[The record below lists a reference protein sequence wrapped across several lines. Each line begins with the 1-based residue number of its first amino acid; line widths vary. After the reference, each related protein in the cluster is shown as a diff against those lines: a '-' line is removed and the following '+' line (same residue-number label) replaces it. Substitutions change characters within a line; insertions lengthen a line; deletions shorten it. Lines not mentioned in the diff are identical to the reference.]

1 MTWHDRSLD
10 GVFEAV
16 DSDANGLSTEEA
28 TRRIE
33 EFGANEITS
42 EEGRGIFEVLL
53 SQFTNGL
60 VLVLVGAVILSIAV
74 GHIFDAILI
83 TVILLANGAF
93 GFVQEYRAE
102 RSLEAL
108 RKLAAPSVT
117 VYRDGTRQDV
127 DITELVPGDLLVL
140 EQGDAIPA
148 DARIVESASLQ
159 VDEAPLTGESV
170 PVEKSTGELDSET
183 PLAERENMV
192 YRGTTVTRGRGE
204 AVVVETGMATEM
216 GTIATELAAAET
228 RQTPLQ
234 GDLDR
239 LGRRIGIGVLVLSAL
254 VVPFLVFRGTG
265 LLSAALTAISL
276 AVAAIPEGLPAVVT
290 LTLALGVQQMA
301 DENALVRTLPAV
313 ESLGSV
319 DVVCTDKTGTLTEG
333 QMGVA
338 RLWVHDEVIDDAFDP
353 HDDRVGTLLR
363 IGALCNDADDERGE
377 PTEQALRQAA
387 VEAGIDVDT
396 LREDTPR
403 EDEVPFTSDRKRMA
417 TVHADRIRLK
427 GAPEVILARST
438 RVLTADGVVAL
449 DDATRNRIREQVE
462 TFADDALRVLAFADK
477 PTDDGSDPEENLVF
491 VGLQGLIDPARPEVA
506 DAIAETHLAGI
517 DVKMITGDNRRTAQA
532 IGREVGIESDVLT
545 GSELAAMDDAE
556 LRERVEDVDIYARA
570 TPSHKVRIL
579 RALQDDGRTVAM
591 TGDGVNDAPALKNAD
606 VGIAMGVRG
615 TDVAKQASDII
626 LLDDN
631 YATIKN
637 AIRRGR
643 TIFDNVWKFV
653 AYLLSANLA
662 EVLLVFVASLFGY
675 LILPAVQ
682 LLWINLL
689 TDGLPALALGADS
702 ASGDAM
708 RREPRESTSGIID
721 RSMTMLIGGIGL
733 TTTVVL
739 LGVMVLT
746 LDGAPA
752 VTPYTMTMV
761 FTGFVVFE
769 FAKLYVVRWSRGTPP
784 LTNGWLAGAVLVS
797 FVLQLSVLYTPLNQ
811 YFGTVPL
818 GIDDWTYLFAALAV
832 AVPGFLG
839 VAWYVRRSTR
849 EHRITRDRPSDE
861 VTQDRPSNE
870 VTQDRS
876 NDTAGRKADD
886 ERSSGT
892 TEADQDAR

>member
-1 MTWHDRSLD
+1 MSWHNRSNET
-10 GVFEAV
+10 VFEAL
-16 DSDANGLSTEEA
+16 DSDADGLSTEEA
-28 TRRIE
+28 KRRFE
-33 EFGANEITS
+33 DVGANEITS
-42 EEGRGIFEVLL
+42 EEGRSALKVFV
-53 SQFTNGL
+53 SQFASGL
-60 VLVLVGAVILSIAV
+60 VLVLVGAAVLSVAV
-74 GHIFDAILI
+74 GHAVDAALI
-83 TVILLANGAF
+83 TIILLANGLF

-108 RKLAAPSVT
+108 RELAAPSVT
-117 VYRDGTRQDV
+117 VYRDGTRREI
-127 DITELVPGDLLVL
+127 DITEVVPGDVLVL
-140 EQGDAIPA
+140 EQGDAVPA

-170 PVEKSTGELDSET
+170 PVEKSLGELESET

-216 GTIATELAAAET
+216 GSIATELAEAET

-234 GDLDR
+234 RDLDR
-239 LGRRIGIGVLVLSAL
+239 LGRRIGLGVLALSSL
-254 VVPFLVFRGTG
+254 VVAFLTFRGTTV
-265 LLSAALTAISL
+265 LSAALTAVSL

-333 QMGVA
+333 RMHVA
-338 RLWVHDEVIDDAFDP
+338 RLWVHDEVIDGEFDP
-353 HDDRVGTLLR
+353 GDDRVGTLLR
-363 IGALCNDADDERGE
+363 VGALCNDADEEHGE
-377 PTEQALRQAA
+377 PTEQALLRAA
-387 VEAGIDVDT
+387 IRAGIDVAA
-396 LREDTPR
+396 LREEVPR
-403 EDEVPFTSDRKRMA
+403 EDEIPFSSDRKRMT
-417 TVHADRIRLK
+417 TVHRDRIRVK
-427 GAPEVILARST
+427 GAPGVVLERST
-438 RVLTADGVVAL
+438 RLLTADGVEEL
-449 DDATRNRIREQVE
+449 TGATRERIQGQVE
-462 TFADDALRVLAFADK
+462 SFADEALRVLAFAFK
-477 PTDDGSDPEENLVF
+477 PIDEGGDSEENLVF

-506 DAIAETHLAGI
+506 DAIAETHAAGI
-517 DVKMITGDNRRTAQA
+517 DVKMITGDERRTARA

-545 GSELAAMDDAE
+545 GSDLDLMDDAE
-556 LRERVEDVDIYARA
+556 LRNDVEDVDIYARA
-570 TPSHKVRIL
+570 TPGHKVRIL
-579 RALQDDGRTVAM
+579 RALQEDGRTVAM

-643 TIFDNVWKFV
+643 TIFDNIWKFV
-653 AYLLSANLA
+653 AYLLSANFA

-702 ASGDAM
+702 ASSDVM
-708 RREPRESTSGIID
+708 RREPRKSTGGIID
-721 RSMTMLIGGIGL
+721 RTMTTLIGGVGL

-739 LGVMVLT
+739 LGVMFLL
-746 LDGAPA
+746 LDGAPD
-752 VTPYTMTMV
+752 VTPYVMSMV

-769 FAKLYVVRWSRGTPP
+769 FAKLYVVRWARGTSP
-784 LTNGWLAGAVLVS
+784 LTNRWLAVAVLAS
-797 FVLQLSVLYTPLNQ
+797 FLLHLSVLYTPLNQ

-818 GIDDWTYLFAALAV
+818 TIGDWGRLLAALAV
-832 AVPGFLG
+832 ASPGFLG
-839 VAWYVRRSTR
+839 IAWYVRRSTR
-849 EHRITRDRPSDE
+849 ERWTARGREEYREPEERRIGSR
-861 VTQDRPSNE
+861 
-870 VTQDRS
+870 
-876 NDTAGRKADD
+876 
-886 ERSSGT
+886 
-892 TEADQDAR
+892 

>member
-1 MTWHDRSLD
+1 
-10 GVFEAV
+10 VFEDV
-16 DSDANGLSTEEA
+16 DSDTNGLPTDEA
-28 TRRIE
+28 ERRLKE
-33 EFGANEITS
+33 VGANEITS
-42 EEGRGIFEVLL
+42 EEGRGALEVLV
-53 SQFTNGL
+53 SQFASGL
-60 VLVLVGAVILSIAV
+60 VLVLVGAAALSIAV
-74 GHIFDAILI
+74 GHAVDAILI
-83 TVILLANGAF
+83 TIILLANGVF

-102 RSLEAL
+102 KSLEAL
-108 RKLAAPSVT
+108 RKLAAPSAT
-117 VYRDGTRQDV
+117 VYRNGTRQEI
-127 DITELVPGDLLVL
+127 DITEIVPGDVLVL
-140 EQGDAIPA
+140 EQGDAVPA
-148 DARIVESASLQ
+148 DARIVEAASLQ

-170 PVEKSTGELDSET
+170 PVEKSTGKLDAET

-204 AVVVETGMATEM
+204 AVVVETGMATEV
-216 GTIATELAAAET
+216 GAIATELAEVET

-234 GDLDR
+234 RDLNR

-254 VVPFLVFRGTG
+254 IIPFLVLRGTA

-290 LTLALGVQQMA
+290 LTLALGVQRMT

-333 QMGVA
+333 QMHVTH
-338 RLWVHDEVIDDAFDP
+338 LWVHDEVIDEVFDP
-353 HDDRVGTLLR
+353 EDDRVGTLLR
-363 IGALCNDADDERGE
+363 IGALCNNADDERGE
-377 PTEQALRQAA
+377 PTEQALRRAA
-387 VEAGIDVDT
+387 IEAGIDVDA
-396 LREDTPR
+396 LRNDTPR
-403 EDEVPFTSDRKRMA
+403 EDEVPFSSDRKRMA
-417 TVHADRIRLK
+417 TVHTDRIRVK
-427 GAPEVILARST
+427 GAPKVILERST
-438 RVLTADGVVAL
+438 RVLTADGVVEL
-449 DDATRNRIREQVE
+449 DDATRDRIREQVE

-477 PTDDGSDPEENLVF
+477 PTDDGGDPEENLVF
-491 VGLQGLIDPARPEVA
+491 VGLQGLIDPARPEVT
-506 DAIAETHLAGI
+506 DAITETHLAGI
-517 DVKMITGDNRRTAQA
+517 DVKMITGDNHRTAKA

-545 GSELAAMDDAE
+545 GSELDAMDDAE

-579 RALQDDGRTVAM
+579 RALQENGRSVAM

-662 EVLLVFVASLFGY
+662 EVLIVFIASLFGY
-675 LILPAVQ
+675 LVLPAVQ

-702 ASGDAM
+702 ASGDVM
-708 RREPRESTSGIID
+708 RREPRESTGGIID
-721 RSMTMLIGGIGL
+721 RPMTTLMGGAGL
-733 TTTVVL
+733 TTTIVL
-739 LGVMVLT
+739 LGVMFLT
-746 LDGAPA
+746 LNGAPE
-752 VTPYTMTMV
+752 VTPYVMTMV

-784 LTNGWLAGAVLVS
+784 LTNRWLAGAVLVS
-797 FVLQLSVLYTPLNQ
+797 FALHLSVLYTPLNQ

-818 GIDDWTYLFAALAV
+818 GIVDWRWLLAALAV
-832 AVPGFLG
+832 AAPGFLG
-839 VAWYVRRSTR
+839 TAWYVRRSTR
-849 EHRITRDRPSDE
+849 ERWTMQNRTGDEPRRQENGERPRE
-861 VTQDRPSNE
+861 
-870 VTQDRS
+870 
-876 NDTAGRKADD
+876 
-886 ERSSGT
+886 T
-892 TEADQDAR
+892 TERGQDAR

>member
-1 MTWHDRSLD
+1 MAWHDHPLD
-10 GVFEAV
+10 VVFENVA
-16 DSDANGLSTEEA
+16 SDADGLSTEEA
-28 TRRIE
+28 RRRFE

-42 EEGRGIFEVLL
+42 EEGRGVLEVLV
-53 SQFTNGL
+53 SQFTSGL
-60 VLVLVGAVILSIAV
+60 VLVLVGAAVLSVAV
-74 GHIFDAILI
+74 GHVVDAILI
-83 TVILLANGAF
+83 TVILLANGIF

-108 RKLAAPSVT
+108 RELAAPSVM
-117 VYRDGTRQDV
+117 VYRDGARQDV
-127 DITELVPGDLLVL
+127 DISEVVPGDVLVL
-140 EQGDAIPA
+140 EQGDAVPA
-148 DARIVESASLQ
+148 DARIAESASLQ

-170 PVEKSTGELDSET
+170 PVEKSSEELDSET

-204 AVVVETGMATEM
+204 AVVVETGMDTEM
-216 GTIATELAAAET
+216 GTIATELSEAET

-234 GDLDR
+234 RDLDR

-254 VVPFLVFRGTG
+254 VIPFLVFRGTA

-333 QMGVA
+333 EMRVA

-353 HDDRVGTLLR
+353 EDDRVGTLLR
-363 IGALCNDADDERGE
+363 VGALCNDADDERGE

-387 VEAGIDVDT
+387 IDAGIDVDA
-396 LREDTPR
+396 LRNDTPR
-403 EDEVPFTSDRKRMA
+403 EDEVPFSSDRKRMA
-417 TVHADRIRLK
+417 TVHADRVRVK
-427 GAPEVILARST
+427 GAPEVVLERST
-438 RVLTADGVVAL
+438 RVLTADGVAEL
-449 DDATRNRIREQVE
+449 DEATRNRIREQVE
-462 TFADDALRVLAFADK
+462 MFADSALRVLAFADK
-477 PTDDGSDPEENLVF
+477 PTDDGGDPEENLVF

-506 DAIAETHLAGI
+506 DAITETHLAGI

-545 GSELAAMDDAE
+545 GPELDAMDDAE

-689 TDGLPALALGADS
+689 TDGLPALALGADAES
-702 ASGDAM
+702 SDVM
-708 RREPRESTSGIID
+708 RREPRASTDGIID
-721 RSMTMLIGGIGL
+721 RPMTTLMGGVGL

-739 LGVMVLT
+739 LGVMFLT
-746 LDGAPA
+746 LRGAPE
-752 VTPYTMTMV
+752 VTPYVMTMV

-769 FAKLYVVRWSRGTPP
+769 FVKLYVVRWSRGTPP
-784 LTNGWLAGAVLVS
+784 LTNRWLAGAVSAS
-797 FVLQLSVLYTPLNQ
+797 FALHLSVLYTPLNQ

-818 GIDDWTYLFAALAV
+818 GIDDWGRLLAALAV

-849 EHRITRDRPSDE
+849 EHWTTQNRTGDE
-861 VTQDRPSNE
+861 PRRGT
-870 VTQDRS
+870 
-876 NDTAGRKADD
+876 DD
-886 ERSSGT
+886 ERPSGT
-892 TEADQDAR
+892 TERDRDVQ

>member
-1 MTWHDRSLD
+1 MTWHDRPID
-10 GVFEAV
+10 VVFEDVA
-16 DSDANGLSTEEA
+16 SDADGLSTEEA
-28 TRRIE
+28 RRRVE

-42 EEGRGIFEVLL
+42 EGGRGVLEVLV
-53 SQFTNGL
+53 SQFSSGL
-60 VLVLVGAVILSIAV
+60 VLVLVGAAVLSVAV
-74 GHIFDAILI
+74 GHAVDAVLI
-83 TVILLANGAF
+83 TVILLANGIF
-93 GFVQEYRAE
+93 GFAQEYRAE

-108 RKLAAPSVT
+108 RELAAPSVT
-117 VYRDGTRQDV
+117 VYRDGTRQEV
-127 DITELVPGDLLVL
+127 DIQEVVPGDVLAL
-140 EQGDAIPA
+140 EQGDAVPA

-159 VDEAPLTGESV
+159 VDEAPLTGESA
-170 PVEKSTGELDSET
+170 PVEKLSAELDSET

-216 GTIATELAAAET
+216 GAIATELAEAET

-234 GDLDR
+234 RDLDR
-239 LGRRIGIGVLVLSAL
+239 LGRRLGLGVLVLSAL
-254 VVPFLVFRGTG
+254 VVPFLVFRGTA

-290 LTLALGVQQMA
+290 LTLALGVRQMA

-333 QMGVA
+333 EMHVA

-353 HDDRVGTLLR
+353 EDDRVGTLLR
-363 IGALCNDADDERGE
+363 VGALCNDADDERGD

-387 VEAGIDVDT
+387 IEAGIDVDA
-396 LREDTPR
+396 LRNDTPR
-403 EDEVPFTSDRKRMA
+403 EDEVPFSSDRKRMA
-417 TVHADRIRLK
+417 TVHPDRIRLK
-427 GAPEVILARST
+427 GAPEVVLERST
-438 RVLTADGVVAL
+438 RVLTADGVVEL
-449 DDATRNRIREQVE
+449 DEATRTQIREQVE

-477 PTDDGSDPEENLVF
+477 PTDDDGGPEENLVF

-506 DAIAETHLAGI
+506 DAITETYVAGI
-517 DVKMITGDNRRTAQA
+517 DVKMITGDDRRTAQA

-545 GSELAAMDDAE
+545 GSELDAMDDTD

-579 RALQDDGRTVAM
+579 RALQDEGSTVAM

-606 VGIAMGVRG
+606 VGIAMGIRG

-675 LILPAVQ
+675 LVLPAVQ

-702 ASGDAM
+702 ASSDVM
-708 RREPRESTSGIID
+708 RREPRESTGGIID
-721 RSMTMLIGGIGL
+721 RPMTALIGGVGL

-739 LGVMVLT
+739 LGVMFLT
-746 LDGAPA
+746 LNGSPD
-752 VTPYTMTMV
+752 VTPYVMTMV

-769 FAKLYVVRWSRGTPP
+769 FAKLYVVRWSRETSP
-784 LTNGWLAGAVLVS
+784 LTNRWLAGAVVAS
-797 FVLQLSVLYTPLNQ
+797 FVLHLSVLYTPLNQ

-818 GIDDWTYLFAALAV
+818 GIDDWARLVAALAV
-832 AVPGFLG
+832 AAPGFVG
-839 VAWYVRRSTR
+839 VAWYVRRTTR
-849 EHRITRDRPSDE
+849 EHWT
-861 VTQDRPSNE
+861 TQNRTGGEPRRRE
-870 VTQDRS
+870 
-876 NDTAGRKADD
+876 DD
-886 ERSSGT
+886 ERPRET
-892 TEADQDAR
+892 TERSEDAR